1 MWTDNETNRDLLN
14 FRGVAKTA
22 AEMIIQA
29 KGKPISLGICGSWG
43 VGKSS
48 MIKLLHE
55 ELSTRRQQSFVFV
68 EFNAWLY
75 QGYDDARAALMD
87 VIAQKLLEYAEE
99 NKKPTERVLEFL
111 GRVRWARVAGLGVG
125 VAASIA
131 AGMPL
136 PGVAGAVSDA
146 IQGLTNRGLSKE
158 TVDAAKDAGKQ
169 AVETAKGLIAE
180 KAVPSPPKEIHDLRD
195 HFEAT
200 LQQIGATLVVLIDD
214 LDRCLPETAISTLEA
229 IRLFL
234 FLDQTAFVVAA
245 DDKMIRQAVRV
256 HFKNA
261 DLDDDL
267 VTNYFDKLI
276 QVPLRVPPLGTQDV
290 RAYLML
296 LFVEE
301 SSLTAEK
308 KEEVRAAVCKRLGE
322 TWTGKRVDRTFVVG
336 LIPNCPDTLK
346 SQIELADR
354 LAPLMSTADKIAGN
368 PRLIK
373 RFLNTLMIRQLIAG
387 DQSVSI
393 DESALAKLL
402 LFERCAHPDAYAEL
416 VTSINSNDEGK
427 PAFLKPWEE
436 QASRGSDIE
445 LKGVWD
451 KPFVRQWLALS
462 PPLADHDMRG
472 ITYVSREHLPIITAA
487 DELSSEAS
495 DLLEGLLALKT
506 QSDVLTARLKDLPK
520 REVGQ
525 IMDRLLVRARQEQ
538 AWGTPP
544 ILFAALSVAA
554 VENDRAEVLGRFLRQ
569 VPATQLS
576 PSIIPLLADRPWAE
590 PVLAHWAGLAETP
603 DPVKR
608 AVANIGRKKN

>member
-22 AEMIIQA
+22 AEMIVQA
-29 KGKPISLGICGSWG
+29 KGKPLSLGICGSWG

-55 ELSTRRQQSFVFV
+55 ELSTRKQQSFVFV

-99 NKKPTERVLEFL
+99 NKKPTERVLEFI

-136 PGVAGAVSDA
+136 PGVAGAVSSA

-158 TVDAAKDAGKQ
+158 TVDAATDASKQ
-169 AVETAKGLIAE
+169 AVETAKGLVAG
-180 KAVPSPPKEIHDLRD
+180 KTVPSPPKEIHDLRD

-276 QVPLRVPPLGTQDV
+276 KVPLRVPPLGTQDV

-322 TWTGKRVDRTFVVG
+322 TWMGKRVDRTFVVG

-354 LAPLMSTADKIAGN
+354 LAPLMSTAEKIAGN

-373 RFLNTLMIRQLIAG
+373 RFLNTLTIRQLIAG

-436 QASRGSDIE
+436 QASRGSDID

-462 PPLADHDMRG
+462 PPLADQDMRG
-472 ITYVSREHLPIITAA
+472 ITYVSREHLPIITPA

-506 QSDVLTARLKDLPK
+506 QSDVLTIRLKDLSR

-538 AWGTPP
+538 SWGTPP

-554 VENDRAEVLGRFLRQ
+554 VENDYAEALGRFLRQ
-569 VPATQLS
+569 VPAAQLS
-576 PSIIPLLADRPWAE
+576 PSIIPLLADRPWTGQ
-590 PVLAHWAGLAETP
+590 VLSHWASLAETP

-608 AVANIGRKKN
+608 AIANIGRKKN